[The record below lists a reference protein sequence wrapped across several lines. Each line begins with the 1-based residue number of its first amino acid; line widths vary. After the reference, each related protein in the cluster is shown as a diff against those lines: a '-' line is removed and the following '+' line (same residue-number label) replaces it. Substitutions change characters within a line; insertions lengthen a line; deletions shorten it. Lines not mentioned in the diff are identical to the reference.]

1 MNRFKERMAVFM
13 QGRYG
18 MDQLGK
24 VLTFG
29 TLFMFLLSMM
39 LHIYTFYIIGI
50 VGLFLGYIRMFSRN
64 IEKRYSENQKFLNWR
79 YKIICKISI
88 IRNSIKDRRVNVIF
102 KCPNCHQKI
111 RIPKGK
117 GKISIKCPKC
127 RIEFI
132 KKT

>member
-1 MNRFKERMAVFM
+1 MNRFKERMTIFM

-29 TLFMFLLSMM
+29 TLFVFLLSMI
-39 LHIYTFYIIGI
+39 LHIYIFYLVGI
-50 VGLFLGYIRMFSRN
+50 VGLMLSYIRMFSRN
-64 IEKRYSENQKFLNWR
+64 IGKRYDENQKFLNWR
-79 YKIICKISI
+79 YKIICKISMI
-88 IRNSIKDRRVNVIF
+88 KNSIKDRKDNVIF
-102 KCPNCHQKI
+102 KCPNCYQKI
-111 RIPKGK
+111 RVPRGK

>member
-1 MNRFKERMAVFM
+1 MNRFREKIAVFM

-24 VLTFG
+24 VLTYG
-29 TLFMFLLSMM
+29 TVIVLVLSMM
-39 LHIYTFYIIGI
+39 LQLNILYI
-50 VGLFLGYIRMFSRN
+50 VGIIVLILSYFRIFSRN
-64 IEKRYSENQKFLNWR
+64 IGKRYEENQKFLNLR
-79 YKIICKISI
+79 YKLVCKTSRIK
-88 IRNSIKDRRVNVIF
+88 NCLKDRKTNCIF
-102 KCPNCHQKI
+102 NCPNCHQKI
-111 RIPKGK
+111 RVPKGK

>member
-1 MNRFKERMAVFM
+1 MNRLRERMAVFM

-24 VLTFG
+24 VLTYG
-29 TLFMFLLSMM
+29 TVIVLLLSMM
-39 LHIYTFYIIGI
+39 LHVQLLYI
-50 VGLFLGYIRMFSRN
+50 VGIIVLILSYFRIFSRN
-64 IEKRYSENQKFLNWR
+64 IGKRYEENQKFVNWR
-79 YKIICKISI
+79 YKLTSKMS
-88 IRNSIKDRRVNVIF
+88 RFKGGIKDRKVYRIF
-102 KCPNCHQKI
+102 NCPNCNQKI
-111 RIPKGK
+111 RVPKGK

>member
-1 MNRFKERMAVFM
+1 MNRFREKIAVFM

-24 VLTFG
+24 VLTYG
-29 TLFMFLLSMM
+29 TVIVLVLSMM
-39 LHIYTFYIIGI
+39 LQLNILYI
-50 VGLFLGYIRMFSRN
+50 VGIIVLILSYFRIFSRN
-64 IEKRYSENQKFLNWR
+64 IGKRYEENQKFLNLR
-79 YKIICKISI
+79 YKLVCKTSRIKS
-88 IRNSIKDRRVNVIF
+88 SLKDRKMNCIF
-102 KCPNCHQKI
+102 NCPNCHQKI
-111 RIPKGK
+111 RVPKGK